1 MFWINYVVHG
11 LLHSELIYEYEG
23 LTQKPKK
30 KILTC
35 IRFAVE
41 WYMRAI
47 VVGARVVKRA
57 PAAAY
62 VLYKTGL
69 KAGLSAFPHPC
80 DPATTKTWVNFM
92 NSTLLKYKL
101 GLGCLL

>member
-1 MFWINYVVHG
+1 MVHG
-11 LLHSELIYEYEG
+11 LLHSELIYEYDG

-92 NSTLLKYKL
+92 NSTLLQYKL